1 MRLIVVLSGGV
12 GGSRFLQGLARAVPP
27 EEIIAVVNTGD
38 DEEFFGLYVSPDPD
52 IVTYALAGLVDEER
66 GWGMQ
71 GDTFRWLEAMR
82 RFGNETWFQIGDRDL
97 ATHLYRTRRLREGA
111 TLSQVAAELAERL
124 DVRARILPM
133 SDDRVRTVVETE
145 AGPLPFQRYLV
156 QRQARDRVL
165 AVRFE
170 GADAARPAPG
180 VLEALQA
187 AEAILIAPSDPIASI
202 GPILML
208 SGVREALA
216 ARRDRVA
223 AISPIIVGRSL
234 QQPTAELLSG
244 LGHELSALGVAR
256 LYKDIARTFVLDRQD
271 EALADG
277 VRQLGMEPVVT
288 ETEMRS
294 TAAKGALARAALESL
309 GWQS

>member
-1 MRLIVVLSGGV
+1 MIVVLSGGV
-12 GGSRFLQGLARAVPP
+12 GGSRFLQGLARAVPS
-27 EEIIAVVNTGD
+27 EEIVAVVNTGD

-223 AISPIIVGRSL
+223 AISPIIAGRSL
-234 QQPTAELLSG
+234 RPPTGELLAG
-244 LGHELSALGVAR
+244 LGSEVSAPGVAR
-256 LYKDIARTFVLDRQD
+256 LYSDVARVFVLDRQD
-271 EALADG
+271 EALAPQ
-277 VRQLGMEPVVT
+277 VREFGLEPFVT
-288 ETEMRS
+288 DTVMRD
-294 TAAKGALARAALESL
+294 ADAKESLARAALQAL
-309 GWQS
+309 G

>member
-1 MRLIVVLSGGV
+1 MIVVLSGGV
-12 GGSRFLQGLARAVPP
+12 GGSRFLQGLAGAVPP
-27 EEIIAVVNTGD
+27 EEIVAVVNTGD
-38 DEEFFGLYVSPDPD
+38 DEEFFGLYISPDPD
-52 IVTYALAGLVDEER
+52 IVTYALAGVIDEER
-66 GWGMQ
+66 GWGIQ

-124 DVRARILPM
+124 GVRARILPM

-145 AGPLPFQRYLV
+145 AGPLLFQRYLV

-202 GPILML
+202 GPILAL
-208 SGVREALA
+208 PGVRETLRS
-216 ARRDRVA
+216 RRDRVA
-223 AISPIIVGRSL
+223 AISPIIAGRSL
-234 QQPTAELLSG
+234 RPPTGELLAG
-244 LGHELSALGVAR
+244 LGSEVSAPGVAR
-256 LYKDIARTFVLDRQD
+256 LYSDVARVFVLDKQD
-271 EALADG
+271 EALASQ
-277 VRQLGMEPVVT
+277 VRDLGLEPFVADTV
-288 ETEMRS
+288 MRD
-294 TAAKGALARAALESL
+294 ADAKEALARAALQAL
-309 GWQS
+309 G